1 MKFLILK
8 MVALAL
14 LYSQITSIAIAAMP
28 VTITDIVSDSFDYP
42 AGPLASNAGGT
53 GWTSAWQ
60 NNGHNPM
67 QVATPGVLT
76 YSGVTPTGG
85 QINWGV
91 GPSQI
96 SDATRTLPAVNSG
109 VVFVRFLAQFSAQSG
124 GGTPNLRFLSG
135 GIETGAIGGNGGCPG
150 IYYSILD
157 DALSPALPPAG
168 CTGKSLAAMSL
179 VLVRIDY
186 TSSITKM
193 WVNPVLSSFDY
204 LSPPAPDAQA
214 NLAPAID
221 QVSLYMRGGSFD
233 ELSIFRV
240 TAAAPVTAQP
250 VPGLA
255 WPSLLG
261 LALGIALTAAALR
274 RRQTHS

>member
-8 MVALAL
+8 MVVLAL
-14 LYSQITSIAIAAMP
+14 LYGGTTQMVVAATP
-28 VTITDIVSDSFDYP
+28 VTITNIVSDSFNYP
-42 AGPLASNAGGT
+42 AGPLAPNAGGT

-60 NNGHNPM
+60 NNGHNSM
-67 QVATPGVLT
+67 QVTTPGVLT
-76 YSGVTPTGG
+76 YPGVTPMGG
-85 QINWGV
+85 QINWGG
-91 GPSQI
+91 GPFQI

-135 GIETGAIGGNGGCPG
+135 GIETGAIGGNSGCPG
-150 IYYSILD
+150 IYYSILNAP
-157 DALSPALPPAG
+157 ALSPVG

-179 VLVRIDY
+179 VLVQIDY

-193 WVNPVLSSFDY
+193 WINPVLSSFDY
-204 LSPPAPDAQA
+204 LNPLAPDAQA

-240 TAAAPVTAQP
+240 TAAAPATAQP

-261 LALGIALTAAALR
+261 LALGIALTVAALR